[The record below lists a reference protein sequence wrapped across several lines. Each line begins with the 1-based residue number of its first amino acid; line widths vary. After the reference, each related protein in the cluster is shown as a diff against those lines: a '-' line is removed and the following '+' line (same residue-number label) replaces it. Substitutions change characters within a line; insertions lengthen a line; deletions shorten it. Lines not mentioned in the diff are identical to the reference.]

1 MAAGDGKQRGR
12 RQAVRREVATERAAG
27 MAPRADVPVAVAA
40 APARRRAPAHASGN
54 HAQRT
59 PGMLIPAVAPC
70 ADLDT
75 LRSLSP
81 EDARAHVDAYLHAVM
96 AEEEADAFEA
106 LSYRWELH
114 LVELDQ
120 LCLLRSVDLAS
131 AKLRRYRAAVRR
143 GSHFPPLVG
152 LGGDGRRV
160 TDGVLLCDGYH
171 RAVAMR
177 DAGIHYVWV
186 WLAAGMWEAKSRRS
200 A

>member
-12 RQAVRREVATERAAG
+12 RQAARREVAAEQRPARAA
-27 MAPRADVPVAVAA
+27 ARAEAPVAVAA
-40 APARRRAPAHASGN
+40 APALRRASAHAGAGAPVRRKPLS
-54 HAQRT
+54 
-59 PGMLIPAVAPC
+59 AVAPC

-75 LRSLSP
+75 LRALSP
-81 EDARAHVDAYLHAVM
+81 DAARTHVNAYLHDVM
-96 AEEEADAFEA
+96 PAEEADAFEA
-106 LSYRWELH
+106 LRYRWELH

-131 AKLRRYRAAVRR
+131 ATLRRYRAAVRR

-171 RAVAMR
+171 RAIAMR

>member
-1 MAAGDGKQRGR
+1 MAGGGGKQRER
-12 RQAVRREVATERAAG
+12 RGAARREAATERAAG
-27 MAPRADVPVAVAA
+27 TAARADVSVAVAA
-40 APARRRAPAHASGN
+40 APARRRAPAAHAGKN
-54 HAQRT
+54 AQR
-59 PGMLIPAVAPC
+59 IPLSAVAPC
-70 ADLDT
+70 ADFDT

-81 EDARAHVDAYLHAVM
+81 ADARMHVDAYLHAVM
-96 AEEEADAFEA
+96 PAEEADAFEA
-106 LSYRWELH
+106 MRYRWELH

-143 GSHFPPLVG
+143 GGHFPPLVG

-171 RAVAMR
+171 RAIAMR
-177 DAGIHYVWV
+177 DAGVHYVWV

>member
-1 MAAGDGKQRGR
+1 MAAGGGKQRGR
-12 RQAVRREVATERAAG
+12 RGAARREVATERATG
-27 MAPRADVPVAVAA
+27 MAARAEVSVAVAA
-40 APARRRAPAHASGN
+40 APARRRTPAHAGKN
-54 HAQRT
+54 AHRT
-59 PGMLIPAVAPC
+59 PISAVAPC
-70 ADLDT
+70 ADFDT

-96 AEEEADAFEA
+96 PAEEADAFEA

-143 GSHFPPLVG
+143 GGHFPPLVG

-171 RAVAMR
+171 RAIAMR

>member
-12 RQAVRREVATERAAG
+12 RQAARREVAAEQRPARAA
-27 MAPRADVPVAVAA
+27 ARAEASVAVAA
-40 APARRRAPAHASGN
+40 APARRRASAHAGGA
-54 HAQRT
+54 AQRT
-59 PGMLIPAVAPC
+59 PLPAVAPC
-70 ADLDT
+70 ADLQT
-75 LRSLSP
+75 LRALSAD
-81 EDARAHVDAYLHAVM
+81 DARIHVDTYLHAVM
-96 AEEEADAFEA
+96 PDEEADAFEA

-171 RAVAMR
+171 RAIAMR

-186 WLAAGMWEAKSRRS
+186 WLAAGMWQANARRS

>member
-12 RQAVRREVATERAAG
+12 QRAARREATTERAAG
-27 MAPRADVPVAVAA
+27 MAPRAEAPVAVAT
-40 APARRRAPAHASGN
+40 APARRRAPAHASSN
-54 HAQRT
+54 NTRHT
-59 PGMLIPAVAPC
+59 PVPAVALC
-70 ADLDT
+70 ADLEA

-81 EDARAHVDAYLHAVM
+81 EDARSHVDTYLHAVM
-96 AEEEADAFEA
+96 PAEEADAFEA

-171 RAVAMR
+171 RAIAMR

>member
-1 MAAGDGKQRGR
+1 MAAGDGVRRGR
-12 RQAVRREVATERAAG
+12 QRAARCEVATERAAG
-27 MAPRADVPVAVAA
+27 TTARADVPVAVAA
-40 APARRRAPAHASGN
+40 APARRRAPAAHTGN
-54 HAQRT
+54 NAHRA
-59 PGMLIPAVAPC
+59 PISAVAPC
-70 ADLDT
+70 ADFDT

-81 EDARAHVDAYLHAVM
+81 KDARAHVDAYLHAVM
-96 AEEEADAFEA
+96 PAQEADAFEA
-106 LSYRWELH
+106 LRYRWELH

-143 GSHFPPLVG
+143 GGHFPPLVG

-171 RAVAMR
+171 RAIAMR